1 MGDTKRVSEAGDDGA
16 ETLADERSRVALLRP
31 HEEWVLAA
39 PGRERGVL
47 LDIRG
52 DCHVKGDGLGD
63 C

>member
-1 MGDTKRVSEAGDDGA
+1 MGDTDQASEADDDGA
-16 ETLADERSRVALLRP
+16 GTLVDERSRVALLRP

-52 DCHVKGDGLGD
+52 YCHVKGDGLGD